1 MAIFIMNTH
10 FIFVSPFFII
20 SLFSHKFVQFSL
32 PNFDKPLIK
41 IILLTVK
48 TGRFLKPTNVAI
60 LLCKLTFSYFKR

>member
-1 MAIFIMNTH
+1 MAIFMMNTH

-20 SLFSHKFVQFSL
+20 SLFYHEFVQFSL

-48 TGRFLKPTNVAI
+48 RCFLKPTNVAI
-60 LLCKLTFSYFKR
+60 SLCKLTVSYFKT